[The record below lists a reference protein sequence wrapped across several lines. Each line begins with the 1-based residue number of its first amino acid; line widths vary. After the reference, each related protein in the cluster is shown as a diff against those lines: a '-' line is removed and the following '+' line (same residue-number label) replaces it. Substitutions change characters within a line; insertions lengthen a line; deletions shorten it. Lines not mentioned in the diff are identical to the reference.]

1 MGNQDA
7 SCPYLQRAV
16 RDNLLFQTP
25 GINATL
31 VVFDCTSNGPNPIYR
46 KEYLDGKNN
55 RIPISIISLS
65 SNQRTNGRRNNRKRR
80 HRNNSSRRENNGA
93 LPLPNDHHPV
103 INTTTTTTVTDATVV
118 EDENEIMVP
127 DMGLVPR
134 GVNTVDLS
142 FKEINNIDSCQ
153 DDFMSSHRPILFSF
167 VGNFR
172 HPTRQRLLQYH
183 NGIDQIIYDPY
194 NANNAANTNK
204 GSNNDKNKVEEP
216 YAIQEND
223 AYVVVD
229 YNDDDD
235 STTSDGSDDAV
246 VTSNTAAAAAAA
258 GSNHSSSSSSG
269 NSLLDTFSSYLRRRR
284 RRRVSSNSSSSSNSE
299 KGKDEDETDQH
310 QPEYLNYSYTEL
322 LKKSKFGLVP
332 RGKYIE
338 EFVCSSKVSAS
349 IIRTKPFFSCLI
361 LILILLMLLLL
372 LLLLVSNSYHCDIS
386 SAAVPAIIIHI
397 RSLIL
402 ILIDDA

>member
-16 RDNLLFQTP
+16 RDNILFQTP

-31 VVFDCTSNGPNPIYR
+31 VVFDCTSNGPNPNYR
-46 KEYLDGKNN
+46 KEYLDGKKN

-65 SNQRTNGRRNNRKRR
+65 SNQRTNGRRNNRRHHRNSKKRR
-80 HRNNSSRRENNGA
+80 HRNNSRRDNNNSA
-93 LPLPNDHHPV
+93 RILPNDHHPV
-103 INTTTTTTVTDATVV
+103 INATTTTATTVTVTATASVV
-118 EDENEIMVP
+118 ENENEIMVP

-142 FKEINNIDSCQ
+142 FQEINNIDSCQ
-153 DDFMSSHRPILFSF
+153 DDDFMSSHRPILFSF

-183 NGIDQIIYDPY
+183 NGIDQIIYNPY
-194 NANNAANTNK
+194 NTNNNNANNIK
-204 GSNNDKNKVEEP
+204 GSNKDNNDNNKIDEP

-235 STTSDGSDDAV
+235 STTGDGSSDAV
-246 VTSNTAAAAAAA
+246 TGKTAAAADGSA
-258 GSNHSSSSSSG
+258 GSSSSG
-269 NSLLDTFSSYLRRRR
+269 NTLLDTVSSFLRR
-284 RRRVSSNSSSSSNSE
+284 VSSSNSSSSSNSNSE
-299 KGKDEDETDQH
+299 KGKDEDEIDQH

-332 RGKYIE
+332 RGKYI
-338 EFVCSSKVSAS
+338 
-349 IIRTKPFFSCLI
+349 
-361 LILILLMLLLL
+361 
-372 LLLLVSNSYHCDIS
+372 
-386 SAAVPAIIIHI
+386 
-397 RSLIL
+397 
-402 ILIDDA
+402 